1 MCVCVCVLLLQFSYP
16 NVMCLLWYIRCK
28 CRTRQSIVAR
38 EYTVYWRSA
47 CARVPNACD
56 VCVCVRRMCTKPL
69 MANFPYEL
77 VDCAAIVV
85 IVVIVNVVATG
96 TDFFPIPNIDYSLG
110 AHTQRIFI
118 LSSFSIVVII
128 RTSRLHYSSSSFFF
142 YWKCIVDKSIMSAEH
157 WAPWQPIRV
166 LYCQQLAVPVRHRA
180 SAVPYDDDRR
190 CWRCTQFHRASLSW
204 KKNRP
209 NRTRRTP

>member
-1 MCVCVCVLLLQFSYP
+1 
-16 NVMCLLWYIRCK
+16 MCLLWYIRCK

-47 CARVPNACD
+47 CARVPNACG

>member
-1 MCVCVCVLLLQFSYP
+1 MRGKAIDTVNYKMVKGRVCVCVCTIITIFISEC
-16 NVMCLLWYIRCK
+16 NVSVMIYSMQVQNTTIHRG
-28 CRTRQSIVAR
+28 SGI
-38 EYTVYWRSA
+38 YGYWRSA
-47 CARVPNACD
+47 CARVPNACG

-142 YWKCIVDKSIMSAEH
+142 Y
-157 WAPWQPIRV
+157 
-166 LYCQQLAVPVRHRA
+166 
-180 SAVPYDDDRR
+180 
-190 CWRCTQFHRASLSW
+190 
-204 KKNRP
+204 
-209 NRTRRTP
+209 